1 MVPLLSSLFASA
13 LCPGVGCLSLP
24 RPLNLLFLLIICAGV
39 RKGFATLKWMGR
51 MGGVCV
57 GRGGRRVVGGGGG
70 GGGGGIYTESP

>member
-39 RKGFATLKWMGR
+39 RKGFATLKWRGR
-51 MGGVCV
+51 LEVCV
-57 GRGGRRVVGGGGG
+57 WGEGAGGWGWV